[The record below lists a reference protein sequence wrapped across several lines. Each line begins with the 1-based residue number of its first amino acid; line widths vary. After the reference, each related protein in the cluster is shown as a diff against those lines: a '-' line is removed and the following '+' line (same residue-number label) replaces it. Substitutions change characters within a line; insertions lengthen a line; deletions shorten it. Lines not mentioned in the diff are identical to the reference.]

1 MILELWACA
10 YTSAPNT
17 MRPPLPFDVYKTSPS
32 PSTNRH
38 QHPHLSQS
46 ASLFNNN
53 KRDSPAIATLCTS
66 TTPHTISAM
75 SATTPTNQAPAAT
88 TPTSP
93 TDDGF
98 TLVKAAP
105 KKPAAKVANTG
116 APVKDTSDDV
126 REWSSTHRRALFVG
140 AKLPI
145 YIGDSILEK
154 FVTKVVNG
162 KEETSLVALTIT
174 ETMLKTTTT
183 YADQFIKGN
192 KVVLPAGTNKVGVI
206 HLVDYF
212 HYVAGTKATTA
223 SRMSTDLEMGPAL
236 AVLSAVN
243 TLGSELYVDNVFKA
257 CEAIYCA
264 GIPSYADCRAVAVF
278 DDEFPRFFKIVVD
291 CLATLVRDGTVP
303 FPEAFNESSCAPRRA
318 SRLPSTL
325 STSSTPR
332 TSSSRRTHPSA
343 LLLRLSALRPRPSVL
358 LATRL
363 GRLA

>member
-343 LLLRLSALRPRPSVL
+343 LRPRPSVL